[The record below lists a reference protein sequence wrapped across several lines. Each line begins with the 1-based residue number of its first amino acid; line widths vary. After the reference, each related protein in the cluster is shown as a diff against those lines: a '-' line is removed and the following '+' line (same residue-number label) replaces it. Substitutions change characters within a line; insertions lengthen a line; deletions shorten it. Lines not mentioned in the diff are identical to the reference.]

1 MEHSLPKQHFRR
13 STGVTSLSND
23 LWYIYDAC
31 FSQLYSLT
39 QSKPGETLGRR
50 ATGLKDISTVSC
62 QPGRQRCFSGGFFS
76 PIHGGILQ
84 QKTKME
90 GRRGWYVLF
99 PDMLEVNGALA
110 PKTTFQEVKM
120 KGKNFFFI
128 AMLAFAVLLF
138 GYASQALAYSSYYTS

>member
-99 PDMLEVNGALA
+99 PDMLEVKWSTRSQNNISGGQDERKKLFLYCHAGFCSIALWIRQ
-110 PKTTFQEVKM
+110 P
-120 KGKNFFFI
+120 
-128 AMLAFAVLLF
+128 
-138 GYASQALAYSSYYTS
+138 